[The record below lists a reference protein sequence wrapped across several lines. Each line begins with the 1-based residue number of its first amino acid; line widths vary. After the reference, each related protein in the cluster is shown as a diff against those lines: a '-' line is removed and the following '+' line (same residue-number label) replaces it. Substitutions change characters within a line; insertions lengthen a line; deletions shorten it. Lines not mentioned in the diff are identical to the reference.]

1 VNAQTAI
8 KWCTHLQQGFVDLRI
23 FNLSFTCGG
32 GVALCARNAMKK
44 MYSQHQ
50 CLCVACSSQLKDG
63 VNAALA
69 AGSSTTLATDLGAA
83 SLVNILQGKGRF
95 TVCAT
100 TGEAVAHIPNAGAAA
115 LPKDKTQL
123 TAGLTYGVKV
133 DKVKTAQGA
142 ELTVTTMGCVKVG
155 NANAVKTSMTAHNGV
170 IYATDSVIA
179 PKKSIRLNA
188 RTCAARL
195 NNQPSR
201 NTAP

>member
-1 VNAQTAI
+1 MCRKRREKNVFATP
-8 KWCTHLQQGFVDLRI
+8 
-23 FNLSFTCGG
+23 
-32 GVALCARNAMKK
+32 MP
-44 MYSQHQ
+44 
-50 CLCVACSSQLKDG
+50 LCVACSTQSKDG
-63 VNAALA
+63 VNTAVA
-69 AGSSTTLATDLGAA
+69 AGSSRTLATALGTAG
-83 SLVNILQGKGRF
+83 LVDTFQGKGRF
-95 TVCAT
+95 TVCAP

-115 LPKDKTQL
+115 LLKDKTQL

-142 ELTVTTMGCVKVG
+142 ELTVTTMDGVKLG
-155 NANAVKTSMTAHNGV
+155 NANAVKTGMTAHNGV

-179 PKKSIRLNA
+179 PKKSVRLNA

>member
-1 VNAQTAI
+1 MCRKRREKNVFATP
-8 KWCTHLQQGFVDLRI
+8 
-23 FNLSFTCGG
+23 
-32 GVALCARNAMKK
+32 MP
-44 MYSQHQ
+44 
-50 CLCVACSSQLKDG
+50 LCVACSTQSKDG
-63 VNAALA
+63 VNTAVA
-69 AGSSTTLATDLGAA
+69 AGSSRTLATALGTAG
-83 SLVNILQGKGRF
+83 LVDTFQGKGRF
-95 TVCAT
+95 TVCAP

-142 ELTVTTMGCVKVG
+142 ELTVTTMGGVKLG

-179 PKKSIRLNA
+179 PKKSVRLNA

>member
-1 VNAQTAI
+1 MP
-8 KWCTHLQQGFVDLRI
+8 LR
-23 FNLSFTCGG
+23 
-32 GVALCARNAMKK
+32 
-44 MYSQHQ
+44 
-50 CLCVACSSQLKDG
+50 VACSTQSKDG

-69 AGSSTTLATDLGAA
+69 AGSYKTLATDLGAT
-83 SLVNILQGKGRF
+83 SLVDTLQGKGRF
-95 TVCAT
+95 TVCAP

-115 LPKDKTQL
+115 LLKDKTQL

-142 ELTVTTMGCVKVG
+142 ELTVTTMGGG

-179 PKKSIRLNA
+179 PKKSVRLNA

>member
-1 VNAQTAI
+1 
-8 KWCTHLQQGFVDLRI
+8 
-23 FNLSFTCGG
+23 
-32 GVALCARNAMKK
+32 MP
-44 MYSQHQ
+44 
-50 CLCVACSSQLKDG
+50 LCVACSTQSKDG
-63 VNAALA
+63 VNTAVA
-69 AGSSTTLATDLGAA
+69 AGSSRTLATALGTAG
-83 SLVNILQGKGRF
+83 LVDTFQGKGRF
-95 TVCAT
+95 TVCAP

-115 LPKDKTQL
+115 LLKDKTQL

-142 ELTVTTMGCVKVG
+142 ELTVTTMGGVKLG
-155 NANAVKTSMTAHNGV
+155 NANAVKTGMTAHNGV

-179 PKKSIRLNA
+179 PKKSVRLNA